1 MKALT
6 PKQETAIA
14 ALLST
19 STIKDAAEAC
29 GLTTVTLWRW
39 FQLPEFAAAWRAARR
54 QVVENAITQLQTA
67 ASEAVETLKRNL
79 TCRNEAVEVRAAS
92 LIIEQAVKGVELVDL
107 QERVERLE
115 SLLEAQEKGKKKWA

>member
-1 MKALT
+1 LKALT

>member
-92 LIIEQAVKGVELVDL
+92 IILEQAVKGVELVDL

-115 SLLEAQEKGKKKWA
+115 SLLEEKGKKKWA